1 MSKKD
6 ESKYYVTN
14 KELLPEINYYA
25 ETGIATEKFGYQ
37 IMLIAQNLAKKSNY
51 NGYSWVNDM
60 VNEAILTCLK
70 YCRNWDPEKSQNPF
84 AYLTTI
90 CNSSFKGFLN
100 KESKHSKIKDRCYK
114 VANSHLPM
122 HMLRESKDEENKNNE
137 E

>member
-51 NGYSWVNDM
+51 NGYS
-60 VNEAILTCLK
+60 
-70 YCRNWDPEKSQNPF
+70 
-84 AYLTTI
+84 
-90 CNSSFKGFLN
+90 
-100 KESKHSKIKDRCYK
+100 
-114 VANSHLPM
+114 
-122 HMLRESKDEENKNNE
+122 
-137 E
+137 